1 LHIKTKKKKVG
12 STKLSLQL
20 KSSLKSVEREKDYF
34 IVTLKPFLMKNCFRF
49 FSFLFLSL
57 GASVEMEIDERLIIS
72 LLSEAARNVQKED
85 INDC

>member
-1 LHIKTKKKKVG
+1 MNEKKSLFYRHIKNVFNEE
-12 STKLSLQL
+12 L
-20 KSSLKSVEREKDYF
+20 
-34 IVTLKPFLMKNCFRF
+34 
-49 FSFLFLSL
+49 FSFFLPFPLSL